1 MKCRSVWKS
10 YLLLYIFTQ
19 LPKYKKSTRK
29 THYRGANSG
38 NGTQVT
44 WEGQIGIMAKQTES
58 EIEPGKKKKRQ
69 TEVGKEDQI
78 KEGKRKIWGGQ
89 SR

>member
-1 MKCRSVWKS
+1 
-10 YLLLYIFTQ
+10 
-19 LPKYKKSTRK
+19 
-29 THYRGANSG
+29 
-38 NGTQVT
+38 
-44 WEGQIGIMAKQTES
+44 MAKQTEG